1 MPATTGRGMLTIDIT
16 GHDAA
21 GVRRRIPAG
30 AVVEILARSGDLY
43 TVRYEG
49 ITGVARFYDLLPF

>member
-1 MPATTGRGMLTIDIT
+1 MLTIDIT